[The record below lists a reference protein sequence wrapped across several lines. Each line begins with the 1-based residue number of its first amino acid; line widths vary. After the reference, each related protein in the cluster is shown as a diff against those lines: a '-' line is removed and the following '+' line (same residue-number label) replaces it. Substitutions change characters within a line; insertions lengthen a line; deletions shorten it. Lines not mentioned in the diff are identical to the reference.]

1 MEAET
6 KGTTGMARRCAEA
19 FFFGN
24 WFYGSCAVALGIEA
38 ALQQRV
44 PLNGPLFHST
54 LFLGATAFYN
64 HAYRHLPRGHQ
75 QDARARWYVRHAR
88 SQQVVQRVL
97 WVLLTLCCGLVAYRA
112 WQVRNS
118 VGWEHVALLVV
129 FPCVGFLYYGTG
141 SQGLRRIGWL
151 KPFVLGFVWAGVVT
165 VYPALMTSLFHGTE
179 VPDPG
184 ISVRLFFKNMMFCAL
199 IGMLFDIKDHADDH
213 RNALRTFIVER
224 GLRTTLFRIA
234 LPMAAVGLAT
244 FLYYGATHGFS
255 TMKLVLN
262 TVPFV
267 AMAGVI
273 YALRKRRSILY
284 YLVVVDGLLVV
295 KAVCGSVAMRWF

>member
-1 MEAET
+1 ML
-6 KGTTGMARRCAEA
+6 
-19 FFFGN
+19 
-24 WFYGSCAVALGIEA
+24 WA
-38 ALQQRV
+38 ALVVCIGLVLRDAW
-44 PLNGPLFHST
+44 H
-54 LFLGATAFYN
+54 
-64 HAYRHLPRGHQ
+64 
-75 QDARARWYVRHAR
+75 ARASVRWE
-88 SQQVVQRVL
+88 QL
-97 WVLLTLCCGLVAYRA
+97 
-112 WQVRNS
+112 
-118 VGWEHVALLVV
+118 ALLVL
-129 FPCVGFLYYGTG
+129 FPFVGLLYYGTG
-141 SQGLRRIGWL
+141 SKGLRRIGWL

-165 VYPALMTSLFHGTE
+165 VYPALMARLLDGAV
-179 VPDPG
+179 VPDVG

-199 IGMLFDIKDHADDH
+199 IGMLFDIKDRADDR

-234 LPMAAVGLAT
+234 LPMAALGLMT

-262 TVPFV
+262 TIPFV

>member
-1 MEAET
+1 MEAEA
-6 KGTTGMARRCAEA
+6 KGIPGLARRCAEA

-24 WFYGSCAVALGIEA
+24 WFYGSCAVALGVEA

-44 PLNGPLFHST
+44 PLNGPVFHGM

-64 HAYRHLPRGHQ
+64 HAYRRLPHSDL
-75 QDARARWYVRHAR
+75 QDERTRWYVQHAR
-88 SQQVVQRVL
+88 TQQAVQCVL
-97 WVLLTLCCGLVAYRA
+97 WVLLSLGCGLLAYRA
-112 WQVRNS
+112 WQVRTA
-118 VGWEHVALLVV
+118 VEWAHVALLLV
-129 FPCVGFLYYGTG
+129 FPIIGSLYYGTG

-165 VYPALMTSLFHGTE
+165 VYPALMAHLLDGAV
-179 VPDPG
+179 VPDVG
-184 ISVRLFFKNMMFCAL
+184 ISVRLYFKNMMFCAL

-234 LPMAAVGLAT
+234 LPMAAVGLLT

-262 TVPFV
+262 TVPFL
-267 AMAGVI
+267 AMASVI

>member
-6 KGTTGMARRCAEA
+6 KGTPGMARRCAEA

-24 WFYGSCAVALGIEA
+24 WFYGVCAVALGVEA

-44 PLNGPLFHST
+44 PLNGPLFHIM
-54 LFLGATAFYN
+54 LFLGATAFYD
-64 HAYRHLPRGHQ
+64 HAYKHLPASEGKDERTQWFVRNAGTQ
-75 QDARARWYVRHAR
+75 RW
-88 SQQVVQRVL
+88 VQRVL
-97 WVLLTLCCGLVAYRA
+97 WAALVVCIGLVLRDARYARTP
-112 WQVRNS
+112 
-118 VGWEHVALLVV
+118 VGWEHLALFGV
-129 FPCVGFLYYGTG
+129 FPFVGLLYYGTG
-141 SQGLRRIGWL
+141 SKGLRRIGWL

-165 VYPALMTSLFHGTE
+165 IYPVLTVSVLDGAM
-179 VPDPG
+179 VPDVG

-234 LPMAAVGLAT
+234 LPMAAVGLVT

-267 AMAGVI
+267 AMASVI